1 MEKQRTKQPVLKW
14 EAVSAVCCF
23 GGGIVAALVG
33 SALTAATWILG
44 APLHPWVRG
53 VGTALLIA
61 TIPLLI
67 LAGYCMDWAER
78 DQKKSTTQKSR
89 NDVAAGLRN

>member
-1 MEKQRTKQPVLKW
+1 MKNQRKKQPTVSW

-23 GGGIVAALVG
+23 GGGIGAALVG
-33 SALTAATWILG
+33 SVLTAVSWLLA
-44 APLHPWVRG
+44 APPHPWLRS

-78 DQKKSTTQKSR
+78 DRDRSATQKRR
-89 NDVAAGLRN
+89 NGLDAGLRN

>member
-1 MEKQRTKQPVLKW
+1 MDKQRTKQPLLKW
-14 EAVSAVCCF
+14 EAVSAVCF
-23 GGGIVAALVG
+23 FSGGIGAALVG
-33 SALTAATWILG
+33 SVLTAATWILG

-53 VGTALLIA
+53 LGTALLIA

-78 DQKKSTTQKSR
+78 GQSKSATQKSR
-89 NDVAAGLRN
+89 SGVADGLRN

>member
-1 MEKQRTKQPVLKW
+1 MDKQRTKQPVLKW

-23 GGGIVAALVG
+23 SGGIAAALVG
-33 SALTAATWILG
+33 SVLTAATWILG
-44 APLHPWVRG
+44 APPHPWVRG

-67 LAGYCMDWAER
+67 LAGYCMDWAEGER
-78 DQKKSTTQKSR
+78 NKSATQKSR
-89 NDVAAGLRN
+89 RAVPDGLRN

>member
-1 MEKQRTKQPVLKW
+1 MNKQRTKQPVLQW
-14 EAVSAVCCF
+14 EAVTAVCCF
-23 GGGIVAALVG
+23 GGGIGAALVG
-33 SALTAATWILG
+33 SVLTAATWILG
-44 APLHPWVRG
+44 APLHPWLRG

-78 DQKKSTTQKSR
+78 EQDKSANQKSR
-89 NDVAAGLRN
+89 SAVADGLRN

>member
-1 MEKQRTKQPVLKW
+1 MNKQRTKQPVLSW

-23 GGGIVAALVG
+23 GGGIGAALVG
-33 SALTAATWILG
+33 SLLTAATWILG

-53 VGTALLIA
+53 IGTALLIA

-78 DQKKSTTQKSR
+78 EQNESATQESR
-89 NDVAAGLRN
+89 SDIPESLQN

>member
-23 GGGIVAALVG
+23 SGGIAAALVG
-33 SALTAATWILG
+33 SVLTAAIWILG
-44 APLHPWVRG
+44 APPHPWVRG